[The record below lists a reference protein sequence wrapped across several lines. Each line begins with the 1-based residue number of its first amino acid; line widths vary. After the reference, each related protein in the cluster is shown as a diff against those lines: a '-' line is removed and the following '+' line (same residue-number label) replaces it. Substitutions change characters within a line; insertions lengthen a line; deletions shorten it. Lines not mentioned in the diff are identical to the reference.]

1 MKTNNPSIAIKKEL
15 LTTISQI
22 RGVFDKWKTEEAHW
36 NKELSDTELRKKLIE
51 ISQVKR
57 FIQRC
62 KAEPDFKQQ
71 VLTDPYQ
78 AVNHYNLNINP
89 EEIRSLGDE
98 VFPRQQGEAVS
109 VSPLIESHRKFAND
123 QLRWSYEIK
132 HIADSSNEPRF
143 KAWRE
148 RQMAR
153 SASELNQ
160 LRKEHPTLH
169 APVCFELSKGCSVG
183 CYFCGVS
190 APRLG
195 DIFIYNQ
202 ENANLWRQV
211 LELMKEV
218 LGPSA
223 GAGFCYCATDPLDNP
238 DYERFCSDF
247 HEILGVFPP
256 TTTAQPLK
264 NPARTRSL
272 LKLSLEKGCMLN
284 RFSILSLKML
294 NQVHEEFSPEELAF
308 VGLVLQNPEAGI
320 PKSNSGRAREYN
332 KRKAEKT
339 QEVLHDTLSGST
351 ACVSGFLFNMVDQS
365 VKLISPCNADERWPL
380 GYRVYEEGTFASVDD
395 LKILL
400 ERMIANH
407 MPLTVSKSDRI
418 SFRRDLKYESL
429 PDGFQLSTRFLTH
442 KFQND
447 PYIKQLGEVICN
459 GDKTAEEIALL
470 LNVCGVPSA
479 HVFRSLNLMFKSG
492 VLDDEPKQKDLKP
505 KTLGDKR

>member
-1 MKTNNPSIAIKKEL
+1 MQVSSHTLVDKEGL
-15 LTTISQI
+15 MSISQV
-22 RGVFDKWKTEEAHW
+22 RALLQRKQTEELGW
-36 NKELSDTELRKKLIE
+36 IEELSDEELAEELIR
-51 ISQVKR
+51 ISHIER
-57 FIQRC
+57 FIQRWQ
-62 KAEPDFKQQ
+62 ADPNFKQQ

-78 AVNHYNLNINP
+78 AVAHYKLNVEP
-89 EEIRSLGDE
+89 EEISLLWDE
-98 VFPRQQGEAVS
+98 KIFQDNRQHKPS
-109 VSPLIESHRKFAND
+109 VLFIKRRLDLQKSVRRNESSHT
-123 QLRWSYEIK
+123 LETIL
-132 HIADSSNEPRF
+132 EPHF

-148 RQMAR
+148 RQIAR
-153 SASELNQ
+153 CASQ
-160 LRKEHPTLH
+160 LCRSVHDNIMHFPMS
-169 APVCFELSKGCSVG
+169 FELSKGCSVG
-183 CYFCGVS
+183 CSFCSVS

-195 DIFIYNQ
+195 DIFTYNQ
-202 ENANLWRQV
+202 ENAKLWRQV

-223 GAGFCYCATDPLDNP
+223 GAGFCYWATDPLDNP
-238 DYERFCSDF
+238 DYEKFCSDF

-272 LKLSLEKGCMLN
+272 LKLSLEKGCMRN

-320 PKSNSGRAREYN
+320 IKANSGRAREHN
-332 KRKAEKT
+332 KKKAEKT
-339 QEVLHDTLSGST
+339 QEVLDDTLLGTNS
-351 ACVSGFLFNMVDQS
+351 CVSGFLFNMVDQS

-442 KFQND
+442 KFRND
-447 PYIKQLGEVICN
+447 PYIKQLGEVICK

-492 VLDDEPKQKDLKP
+492 VLDDEPQV
-505 KTLGDKR
+505 